1 MGCVG
6 GGVAVSGELADAPL
20 FSTQA
25 VRYSLAAVLLVC
37 AARLAGRRVVRPRGA
52 EWAWLAGVAAL
63 GLVLFNVALVR
74 GSAHAEPAVLGV
86 AVACVPVVLA
96 IADPLLGG
104 RRPRPTALVGAAVVT
119 AGAMLVQGG
128 GSADRVG
135 IAWAVTVL
143 VCEVGFTLLAVPVL
157 GRHGPWGVAV
167 HSCWLAAVM
176 LWALGGATEGR
187 LAVLT
192 LRPAHLLVVGYLAL
206 VLTAL
211 AFVLWYSAVAG
222 LGSARAGL
230 LTGVAPVAAVGVG
243 VLLGAPVPGIAVWA
257 GIALVGVGLAVG
269 LRAPTFERHRSRL
282 SPRFATSRA

>member
-1 MGCVG
+1 
-6 GGVAVSGELADAPL
+6 
-20 FSTQA
+20 
-25 VRYSLAAVLLVC
+25 
-37 AARLAGRRVVRPRGA
+37 
-52 EWAWLAGVAAL
+52 
-63 GLVLFNVALVR
+63 
-74 GSAHAEPAVLGV
+74 
-86 AVACVPVVLA
+86 
-96 IADPLLGG
+96 
-104 RRPRPTALVGAAVVT
+104 
-119 AGAMLVQGG
+119 MLVQGG

-269 LRAPTFERHRSRL
+269 LRAPHLRAPSVAALAALRYLSGVAGDARHAIPDRL
-282 SPRFATSRA
+282 SSSRRSA